1 MNEVKGLIAQQWKIL
16 TSSSILMSSLAT
28 SLSVTSTSSS
38 SLRAASVTA
47 SGPGFTLVIPRIGL
61 VHHDVLVLVWEYIL
75 DSNFVEQV
83 PPLCAGP
90 MHAPAWAST
99 SGRDSGASPQCSA
112 DHQTIVRL
120 RSRSR
125 TCSECSLVTIQWV
138 SSAGTTRPPF
148 SHSSL
153 SHINPLFLF
162 PFLSRFLTNECGAAA
177 RL

>member
-83 PPLCAGP
+83 PPPCAGP

-99 SGRDSGASPQCSA
+99 TGRDSGASPQCSA

-125 TCSECSLVTIQWV
+125 TCSECSFIFWLSSISTIWSRDQPAPILAFISRSHKSTV
-138 SSAGTTRPPF
+138 SVFITL
-148 SHSSL
+148 L
-153 SHINPLFLF
+153 SK
-162 PFLSRFLTNECGAAA
+162 
-177 RL
+177 